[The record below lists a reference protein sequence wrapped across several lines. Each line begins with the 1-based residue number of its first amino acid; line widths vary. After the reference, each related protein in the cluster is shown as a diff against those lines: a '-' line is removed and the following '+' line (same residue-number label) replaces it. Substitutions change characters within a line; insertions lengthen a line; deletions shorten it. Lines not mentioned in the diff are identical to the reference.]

1 MLYLACPTNKAIT
14 LLLSWR
20 NEDLKLQEKLTFA
33 YVFSINCSQSQK
45 KATIRELYISKLLYT
60 RCSKEK
66 TMKLLPSRRTSNFLK
81 KLLHIQIDFYICTFS
96 QRWQIKIRG
105 IESRHLHSLKAIYRV
120 FHEKSSASFTEHLI
134 FKKKSTFVD
143 ALWINIKK

>member
-66 TMKLLPSRRTSNFLK
+66 TMKLLPLRRTSNFLK
-81 KLLHIQIDFYICTFS
+81 KLLNIQIDFYICTFS

-120 FHEKSSASFTEHLI
+120 FHGKSSASFTEHLI
-134 FKKKSTFVD
+134 FQKKIYFCRCPLD
-143 ALWINIKK
+143 

>member
-66 TMKLLPSRRTSNFLK
+66 TMKLLPLRRTSNFLK

-120 FHEKSSASFTEHLI
+120 FHGKSSASFTEHLI
-134 FKKKSTFVD
+134 FQKKIYFCRCPLD
-143 ALWINIKK
+143 

>member
-20 NEDLKLQEKLTFA
+20 NEDLKLQEKFTFA
-33 YVFSINCSQSQK
+33 YVFSINWSQSQK

-60 RCSKEK
+60 RCSKEQ
-66 TMKLLPSRRTSNFLK
+66 TMKLLPSRRTSNFKK

-105 IESRHLHSLKAIYRV
+105 IESRHFTFSKSYIQGVPRKKQCFFHGALNILKKIYFCRCP
-120 FHEKSSASFTEHLI
+120 L
-134 FKKKSTFVD
+134 D
-143 ALWINIKK
+143 